1 MGELLSVISKLAMHG
16 KTNYAD
22 SPPANTYVVSFQG
35 KRFKKVKIIM
45 PLNQLYKM
53 HTFFRTYSKLWHML
67 YKSGEGF
74 KRIRW
79 VVLLNRHTL
88 ALRCILM
95 GEHGMPVA
103 LKIWQVFLSIKS

>member
-1 MGELLSVISKLAMHG
+1 MGKLTTPDVHLL
-16 KTNYAD
+16 
-22 SPPANTYVVSFQG
+22 NTYVVSFQG

-67 YKSGEGF
+67 YKSREGF

-79 VVLLNRHTL
+79 VVLLIRHTL
-88 ALRCILM
+88 ALQCILM